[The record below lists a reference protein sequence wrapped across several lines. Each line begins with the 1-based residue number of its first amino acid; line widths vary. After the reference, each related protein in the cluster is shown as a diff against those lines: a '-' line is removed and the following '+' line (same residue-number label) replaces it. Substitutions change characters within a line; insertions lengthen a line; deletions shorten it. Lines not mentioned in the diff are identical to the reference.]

1 MSTHDHP
8 TRSARMRGYLSITPA
23 TTPLGILAWVWRQ
36 VPLDDRL
43 TFLAETLTPVE
54 RRLLQ
59 EGLDASDADAEL
71 LDDEADETPDTATF
85 RYDLGQEVRWAESP
99 RTPYVIVQR
108 RWTQRDVFAPL
119 VEYLCT
125 PRRAVRRIPAWVGE
139 PDLEPWDDARSAREA
154 GHDV

>member
-1 MSTHDHP
+1 MTTHNDP

-36 VPLDDRL
+36 VPVEELLHFVADH
-43 TFLAETLTPVE
+43 LTPDE

-59 EGLDASDADAEL
+59 ECLDVAQT
-71 LDDEADETPDTATF
+71 DEADEEEEATPNTATVHFQPWRAEPLDEHLEEGEDETPDTATF
-85 RYDLGQEVRWAESP
+85 RYSLGEEVRWAEAP

-108 RWTQRDVFAPL
+108 RWTQQDVFAPL

-125 PRRAVRRIPAWVGE
+125 PR
-139 PDLEPWDDARSAREA
+139 
-154 GHDV
+154 